1 MIERLT
7 TTLDVLAQSSP
18 GDLASEVGRRAA
30 ADCADAIRLE
40 LDCPQQELT
49 ADQREVLSA
58 LGDLLDTGSD
68 SKAIRALAQRARI
81 ALSGDASRP
90 SRT

>member
-7 TTLDVLAQSSP
+7 TTLDVLARSSP
-18 GDLASEVGRRAA
+18 ADLASEEGRRAA

-49 ADQREVLSA
+49 SDQRELLAA
-58 LGDLLDTGSD
+58 LGDLLDTSTRD
-68 SKAIRALAQRARI
+68 ERVIRIASAVCRAL
-81 ALSGDASRP
+81 GVRP
-90 SRT
+90 AEPHA

>member
-7 TTLDVLAQSSP
+7 TTLGALAKMSAAE
-18 GDLASEVGRRAA
+18 LAMERGTRVV

-49 ADQREVLSA
+49 SDQRELLSA
-58 LGDLLDTGSD
+58 LGDLLDTTPRDERVVPLAS
-68 SKAIRALAQRARI
+68 AVCRAL
-81 ALSGDASRP
+81 GVRP
-90 SRT
+90 G